1 MTTPAYKARLR
12 LRQAL
17 NNKNISERAIIRRVG
32 CSRGF
37 LKQWLD
43 YTKVYFCGGS
53 GGNEQLELD
62 HFIPVSS
69 FSFKKRKHM
78 KQVNHWTN
86 LRYLPKR
93 ENRIKSSKLPT
104 ALETKDQLRAIRHFS
119 KHVSLNKL
127 FIFLSKY
134 TCNYN
139 YKSKISPIKKK

>member
-1 MTTPAYKARLR
+1 MTTKAYKARLR

-43 YTKVYFCGGS
+43 YTKVYFCGGN
-53 GGNEQLELD
+53 NEQLELD

-93 ENRIKSSKLPT
+93 ENRVKSSKLPT

-119 KHVSLNKL
+119 KHVSLTKL
-127 FIFLSKY
+127 TIF
-134 TCNYN
+134 
-139 YKSKISPIKKK
+139 KSKFSPIKKK